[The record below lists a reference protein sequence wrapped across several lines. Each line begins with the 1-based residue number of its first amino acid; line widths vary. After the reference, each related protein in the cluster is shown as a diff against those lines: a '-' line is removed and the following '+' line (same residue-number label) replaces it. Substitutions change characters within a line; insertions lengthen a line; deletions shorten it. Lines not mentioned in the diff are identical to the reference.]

1 MRILKSVIG
10 MIVTGVVAAGAG
22 TAGASTI
29 SDCITIDSIALSQA
43 YNPFTT
49 ATSVQTMSITVRRVT
64 SANPKTQEADFV
76 FVHPQN
82 DATPYQIFYAT
93 GSILYPFPGPVL
105 NTTGGN
111 PTTIV
116 ADFGNHGQ
124 VATQNFM
131 INFTLPAGANL
142 RAGNFVIPFGIDAV
156 CKLTG
161 AGGPQTITGTLV
173 DPFNISMTVRSALQA
188 YFAGPALDFG
198 AIGNVDTAT
207 APSHFISGFI
217 HVASSGPFSV
227 GLSSGNNFRM
237 TFPGGN
243 LNTANQRVAYK
254 LTFLGQNHDVATPA
268 FVTTNC
274 HYSGLSGGDLAISAT
289 LQDGGAGKTPAPNY
303 QDILTV
309 TITPL
314 AVPPGDAYPACS

>member
-1 MRILKSVIG
+1 MRIWKSVIG
-10 MIVTGVVAAGAG
+10 LFVAGFAAATAGPAGAG
-22 TAGASTI
+22 TI

-49 ATSVQTMSITVRRVT
+49 AAGVQTMNITVRRAT
-64 SANPKTQEADFV
+64 AANPKTEEADFV
-76 FVHPQN
+76 FVQPQN
-82 DATPYQIFYAT
+82 DATPYQISSGA
-93 GSILYPFPGPVL
+93 SSVLYPFPGPVL
-105 NTTGGN
+105 VASGPN

-116 ADFGNHGQ
+116 ADFGGHAQNGAQ
-124 VATQNFM
+124 VFT
-131 INFTLPAGANL
+131 INFTLPAGANIP
-142 RAGNFVIPFGIDAV
+142 AGNFVIPFGIDAV

-161 AGGPQTITGTLV
+161 SGGAQTITGTLV
-173 DPFNISMTVRSALQA
+173 DPFNISLTVRSALQA

-198 AIGNVDTAT
+198 AIGNVDSVA
-207 APSHFISGFI
+207 APSHFVSGFI

-227 GLSSGNNFRM
+227 AVSSANNFRM

-243 LNTANQRVAYK
+243 LGTANQRVGYK
-254 LTFLGQNHDVATPA
+254 LSFLGQNHDVATPS
-268 FVTTNC
+268 FTTANC
-274 HYSGLSGGDLAISAT
+274 HYSGISGGDLAITAT

-314 AVPPGDAYPACS
+314 AVPPGDAYPGCS